1 MPLVGD
7 VDGTSY
13 FKPEGKQLLCSCED
27 ETLHELGNARA
38 DVYEIARVI
47 EEINIA
53 TILNARHV
61 RAPWAGLRNFV
72 EDGIPLVGW
81 DQEVEGVFWFAG
93 HEGYGIQIPPAL
105 GQLGAALVRA
115 EDTPTSLADIRCS
128 ASSLLSSRLSQSVS
142 PG

>member
-1 MPLVGD
+1 M
-7 VDGTSY
+7 
-13 FKPEGKQLLCSCED
+13 
-27 ETLHELGNARA
+27 RA
-38 DVYEIARVI
+38 DVYEIARAI

-61 RAPWAGLRNFV
+61 RTPWAGLRNFV

-93 HEGYGIQIPPAL
+93 QEGYGIQISPAL

-115 EDTPTSLADIRCS
+115 EDIPTSLADIGFS
-128 ASSLLSSRLSQSVS
+128 ASSLSPSRLSQSVS
-142 PG
+142 PS